1 MRQARGGGE
10 KFGLRRTTVRTL
22 KLRTSDKFGLRTS
35 SDQSE
40 LFAPLARK
48 LRTGPDWEV
57 RTSDWSPNFRP
68 AEEKTSDRIG
78 LGSSDF
84 GPESELLKFG
94 LGKFGLGKF
103 GQVRTSS
110 DFGLQSELLHRE
122 ELRTGSDCGVFI
134 VFQSLLGISGVLMQ
148 TSDWAEKFGLR
159 TGKFGLAIEKF
170 GLRTGKVRAL
180 DPVRPFARPR

>member
-1 MRQARGGGE
+1 MSRGGGK

-68 AEEKTSDRIG
+68 AEKKLRTGPDWGSSDFGLSPNFRAAQKKTSDRI
-78 LGSSDF
+78 
-84 GPESELLKFG
+84 
-94 LGKFGLGKF
+94 GLGKF
-103 GQVRTSS
+103 GQVRTSDYS
-110 DFGLQSELLHRE
+110 PNFCTAKNFGLDRTVVFPLYFKAFWAFSE
-122 ELRTGSDCGVFI
+122 F
-134 VFQSLLGISGVLMQ
+134 
-148 TSDWAEKFGLR
+148 
-159 TGKFGLAIEKF
+159 
-170 GLRTGKVRAL
+170 
-180 DPVRPFARPR
+180 

>member
-1 MRQARGGGE
+1 M
-10 KFGLRRTTVRTL
+10 KSGLRRTTVRTL

-40 LFAPLARK
+40 LFAQRPRK
-48 LRTGPDWEV
+48 PRTGPDWES
-57 RTSDWSPNFRP
+57 SDFGLSPNFR
-68 AEEKTSDRIG
+68 AAQEKTSDRIG

-84 GPESELLKFG
+84 GLESELLKFG

-122 ELRTGSDCGVFI
+122 ELRTGSDRGVFI
-134 VFQSLLGISGVLMQ
+134 VFQSLLGISGVLMHS
-148 TSDWAEKFGLR
+148 SDWAEKFGLR

-170 GLRTGKVRAL
+170 GLRTGKVRTS
-180 DPVRPFARPR
+180 DSV